1 VIYKKSTK
9 IYLLSKK
16 MSLKSITESRLV
28 PVAVIPSLESALPL
42 AEALMEAGLPHI
54 EITLRTEC
62 ALQAMKAICKE
73 FPEMTVGAG
82 TILDPAVL
90 AELVDIGVAFGVSPG
105 LNPAVIEMAQS
116 LDFQM
121 IPGVITPGE
130 VERGLSMGLKLLKFF
145 PAEAAGGVKM
155 LSALAG
161 PYGHTGVQFVP
172 TGGINAANAQAYLD
186 LKVTKAIGGSWFVD
200 QKLVAAGDFDKIKTL
215 TREAVQLTRIN

>member
-1 VIYKKSTK
+1 
-9 IYLLSKK
+9 
-16 MSLKSITESRLV
+16 MSLKSITETRLV
-28 PVAVIPSLESALPL
+28 PVAVIPTLSSALPL

-54 EITLRTEC
+54 EVTLRTDC
-62 ALQAMKAICKE
+62 ALEAMEAICRE
-73 FPEMTVGAG
+73 FPDMTVGAG
-82 TILDPAVL
+82 TIIDPGVL
-90 AELVDIGVAFGVSPG
+90 PQLVDRGVAFGVSPG
-105 LNPAVIEMAQS
+105 LNPVVIEKAQA

-155 LSALAG
+155 LKALAG

-172 TGGINAANAQAYLD
+172 TGGINASNARPYLD

-200 QKLVAAGDFDKIKTL
+200 QKLVAAGEFDQIK
-215 TREAVQLTRIN
+215 QLTSEAIALAK